1 MTPGLTEN
9 LQSQRI
15 YRQLRKAIMT
25 CELQPEVRLR
35 VIDIAGREAVSPGAV
50 REALSALTS
59 EHLVIPLPQRG
70 FRVAPMSRADMFDL
84 FTTRAELESR
94 LAGQATAIGR
104 AEWRATLSQAWQAM
118 AAYGERPTIS
128 EGAAAEHEAFHRA
141 LIADCGSVWSLR
153 LFDTLYAASERYRYF
168 AYRYLV
174 EHRDSHREHTELH
187 AAAIAGDDSLV
198 RDLCRAH
205 ILRTRDLLDTALR
218 VIEAP
223 VSEAR
228 RMSGSTAGPGATG

>member
-1 MTPGLTEN
+1 
-9 LQSQRI
+9 
-15 YRQLRKAIMT
+15 MT

-70 FRVAPMSRADMFDL
+70 FRVAPMFRDDMFDL

-94 LAGQATAIGR
+94 LAAQATAIGR
-104 AEWRATLSQAWQAM
+104 AEWRTALSQAWQTM
-118 AAYGERPTIS
+118 AAYGERPTIGAGA
-128 EGAAAEHEAFHRA
+128 GAAAEHEAFHRA

-168 AYRYLV
+168 AYRFLAGG
-174 EHRDSHREHTELH
+174 RDPHREHAELL
-187 AAAIAGDDSLV
+187 AAAIAGNDRLV

-205 ILRTRDLLDTALR
+205 ILRTRDLLDSALQ
-218 VIEAP
+218 VIAVP
-223 VSEAR
+223 ASDALH
-228 RMSGSTAGPGATG
+228 MSGSGRWDGSGK